1 MIKSA
6 YKTGNFTN
14 KNKRMKTEKFKV
26 LLYLKKSAP
35 DKSGKTPI
43 MGRITV
49 GDTIAQFSCKLS
61 CTLSLWNPRA
71 SRLDG
76 KSQEAVET
84 NGKIDKLLLSINEAY
99 SSLSE
104 RNLPFDAK
112 DVKNLF
118 QGGIATQMTLFRLFD
133 RHIEEV
139 RARVGID
146 ISHRTI
152 PNYLYTRRRLGE
164 FVDKNYNVKDLAFS
178 QLNEQFIREFQ
189 DFLILERKLS
199 VETVRHYLAILK
211 KICRIAFKEG
221 HSDRHYFVNYPLLK
235 QKVNPPRTL
244 SREEF
249 EKIRDLQFEEHR
261 WSHITTRDMFLF
273 ACYTGTAYVD
283 VTAITNEN
291 LTKDDAGDLWLKYR
305 RGKNGKLCRVKLLPE
320 AIALI
325 EKYKNPSR
333 ETLFPKMEY
342 NALKWNLQSI
352 RQLVGMTG
360 PLTYHM
366 GRHSFS
372 SLIALEGGVPIETVS
387 KMLGHSDIKTTQIY
401 ARVTPKKLFED
412 MEKYIE
418 ATKDLQLTL

>member
-1 MIKSA
+1 MP
-6 YKTGNFTN
+6 T
-14 KNKRMKTEKFKV
+14 KNKRMKNEKLKV
-26 LLYLKKSAP
+26 LLYLKKSTL
-35 DKSGKTPI
+35 DKSKKTPI

-49 GDTIAQFSCKLS
+49 GDTVAQFSSKLS

-71 SRLDG
+71 SRLSG
-76 KSQEAVET
+76 KSQEAVEV
-84 NGKIDKLLLSINEAY
+84 NEKIDKLLLSINEAY
-99 SSLSE
+99 NTLIE
-104 RNLPFDAK
+104 RNQSFDAT
-112 DVKNLF
+112 DIKNLF
-118 QGGIATQMTLFRLFD
+118 QGGMATKMTLIRLFD

-146 ISHRTI
+146 VSHRTI
-152 PNYLYTRRRLGE
+152 PNYLYTRRRLAE
-164 FVDKNYNVKDLAFS
+164 FISEKYNASDLAFS

-189 DFLILERKLS
+189 DFIIIGKGLG
-199 VETVRHYLAILK
+199 VETARHYLALLK

-221 HSDRHYFVNYPLLK
+221 HSDRHYFANYPLLK
-235 QKVNPPRTL
+235 QKENPPRTL

-249 EKIRDLQFEEHR
+249 EKIRDLKFEEHR
-261 WSHITTRDMFLF
+261 WSHMTTRDMFLF
-273 ACYTGTAYVD
+273 ACYAGTAYID
-283 VTAITNEN
+283 VIAITNDE
-291 LTKDDAGDLWLKYR
+291 LSKDDAGDLWLKYK

-325 EKYKNPSR
+325 EKYRNESR

-372 SLIALEGGVPIETVS
+372 SLITLEGGVPIETVS

-412 MEKYIE
+412 MDKYIE
-418 ATKDLQLTL
+418 VTTDLQLIL

>member
-1 MIKSA
+1 
-6 YKTGNFTN
+6 
-14 KNKRMKTEKFKV
+14 MKDEKFKV
-26 LLYLKKSAP
+26 LLYLKKSVL
-35 DKSGKTPI
+35 DKSRKTPI

-49 GDTIAQFSCKLS
+49 GDSVVQFSSKLS

-71 SRLDG
+71 SRLNG
-76 KSQEAVET
+76 KSQEAVEI
-84 NGKIDKLLLSINEAY
+84 NEKIDKLLLSINEAY
-99 SSLSE
+99 SILTE
-104 RNLPFDAK
+104 RNIPFDAT

-146 ISHRTI
+146 VSHRTI

-164 FVDKNYNVKDLAFS
+164 FVSKNYNVKDLAFS

-189 DFLILERKLS
+189 DYLILERNLG

-211 KICRIAFKEG
+211 KICRIAFKER

-283 VTAITNEN
+283 VISITNDN
-291 LTKDDAGDLWLKYR
+291 LSKDDAGDLWLKYQ

-320 AIALI
+320 AIELI

-352 RQLVGMTG
+352 RQLIGMTG
-360 PLTYHM
+360 ALTYHM

-372 SLIALEGGVPIETVS
+372 SLITLEGGVPIETVS

-412 MEKYIE
+412 MDKYIE
-418 ATKDLQLTL
+418 ATKDLKLVL